1 MVVQNISDYTVPE
14 EALTLFNMCQRLL
27 DTVVEEY
34 ETAGLPLPERRYW
47 TFGRPAEDCAQVVVS
62 FLQSYLGAPGDQAA
76 TPQRCNGVKSAVFN
90 ISITRDFPIGT
101 NGKAVPPAKIM
112 DANAWNAVDTQ
123 MLLNMLE
130 KFDAWED
137 NYPGLG
143 VIATVNAADAGGGL
157 STVNL
162 NLTLAIG

>member
-1 MVVQNISDYTVPE
+1 MASSLSDYAVPE
-14 EALTLFNMCQRLL
+14 EALTLFNTCQRLL

-34 ETAGLPLPERRYW
+34 ASAGLPLPARQYW

-62 FLQSYLGAPGDQAA
+62 YLQSYLGSPGDQAS

-90 ISITRDFPIGT
+90 ISITRDFPIGV
-101 NGKAVPPAKIM
+101 NGKAVSPAKIM
-112 DANAWNAVDTQ
+112 EANGWNAVDTQ

-162 NLTLAIG
+162 NLTMALG